1 MTKKY
6 TFMYDN
12 KKRVVVDASFEEE
25 YNSIVGMEVTKDGKK
40 SNQIKRY
47 KVEKINA

>member
-6 TFMYDN
+6 TFTYDG
-12 KKRVVVDASFEEE
+12 KKRIVVDASFEEE
-25 YNSIVGMEVTKDGKK
+25 YNSIIGLEIDKDGKK

-47 KVEKINA
+47 KVEKIV